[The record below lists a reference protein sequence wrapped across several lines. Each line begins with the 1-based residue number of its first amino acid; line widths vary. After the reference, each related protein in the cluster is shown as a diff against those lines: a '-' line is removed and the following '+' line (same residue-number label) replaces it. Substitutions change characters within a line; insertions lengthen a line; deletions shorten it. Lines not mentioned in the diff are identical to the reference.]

1 MKSRDVFEN
10 FIENNL
16 DSCFR
21 FAYTYVKN
29 KEAAEDIVSDSV
41 LKALKSIHAL
51 KDGAKVKPW
60 FFRIIANTALNDIR
74 SRKKFTSL
82 DEAAMSAVN
91 HKEDDYSRVT
101 LESMFECLPVKLYEV
116 VTLRYL
122 EDMTIPEI
130 SQVTGVNENTVKSRL
145 YRALD
150 MLKKNL

>member
-1 MKSRDVFEN
+1 MKSRDIFEN

-41 LKALKSIHAL
+41 LKALKSIHTL
-51 KDGAKVKPW
+51 KDSAKVKPW

-74 SRKKFTSL
+74 SRKKFASL
-82 DEAAMSAVN
+82 DEAAMSAVS

-101 LESMFECLPVKLYEV
+101 LESMFSCLPGNLYEV
-116 VTLRYL
+116 VTLRYF

>member
-1 MKSRDVFEN
+1 
-10 FIENNL
+10 
-16 DSCFR
+16 
-21 FAYTYVKN
+21 
-29 KEAAEDIVSDSV
+29 
-41 LKALKSIHAL
+41 
-51 KDGAKVKPW
+51 
-60 FFRIIANTALNDIR
+60 
-74 SRKKFTSL
+74 
-82 DEAAMSAVN
+82 MSAVN

-116 VTLRYL
+116 VTLRYF